1 MHVKQNIFQGK
12 IFPLSLN
19 LMQMTKYVGV
29 ERIAC
34 TCIQIDNLNCGNCI
48 NTKSIS
54 NNIYAIKMGSY
65 AVGFLSKSSNFLIFC
80 AISKQFREEMIWGCP
95 IWLKAYGFVIM
106 FKNNRVTFLR
116 LMFISYVYLM
126 FDSLKIFD
134 TNFKLLN
141 CA

>member
-65 AVGFLSKSSNFLIFC
+65 AVGFPSKSSNFLIFC
-80 AISKQFREEMIWGCP
+80 AISKQFREEMIWGSR

-106 FKNNRVTFLR
+106 FKNNRVFISPHTFLR
-116 LMFISYVYLM
+116 LMFISDVYLM
-126 FDSLKIFD
+126 FWR
-134 TNFKLLN
+134 T
-141 CA
+141 